1 MNYNHSIP
9 LNYEKSPSALFCFST
24 RQRRQHHDE
33 IYPRASDCPAGVR
46 CHIAVG
52 FVNLHFLKS
61 SLCPFYRMHAIRPP
75 LRIEYTM
82 TQHSIPSVVCRSD
95 TVPDRT
101 ACERMKNIQALNRKS
116 MPFLT
121 FFGNL
126 LNFFFHVLLAFQ
138 ALPTG
143 YGLRDFRDLRKVR
156 P

>member
-1 MNYNHSIP
+1 MMLIRPAAEEGEYNIFSAVRT
-9 LNYEKSPSALFCFST
+9 YKSYS
-24 RQRRQHHDE
+24 
-33 IYPRASDCPAGVR
+33 PAIMR
-46 CHIAVG
+46 MI
-52 FVNLHFLKS
+52 L
-61 SLCPFYRMHAIRPP
+61 YRMHAIRPP